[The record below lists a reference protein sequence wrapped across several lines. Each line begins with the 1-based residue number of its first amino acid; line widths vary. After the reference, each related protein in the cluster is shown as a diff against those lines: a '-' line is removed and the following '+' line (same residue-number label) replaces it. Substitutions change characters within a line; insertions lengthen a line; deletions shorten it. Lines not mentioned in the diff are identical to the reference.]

1 MHQGIG
7 GESRG
12 DKGEIE
18 GDFTDNF
25 IAYFNKIVDFLPLQ
39 LTVKEIKE
47 VWSFFFGISR
57 G

>member
-1 MHQGIG
+1 VHQGIG